1 MAEKRF
7 KLMLRFC
14 RFDCHNI
21 RAIRLQSN
29 KLAVFRDIRTMFN
42 ANMKRVYRT
51 GKPGKYGIKTFPC
64 CDAET
69 SHQLSGEL
77 IPQQTTWSNGTFI
90 IHRKVVDM

>member
-1 MAEKRF
+1 MTTYGRTK
-7 KLMLRFC
+7 
-14 RFDCHNI
+14 
-21 RAIRLQSN
+21 
-29 KLAVFRDIRTMFN
+29 FRQYIP
-42 ANMKRVYRT
+42 